1 MKKGESLAATN
12 QLIRFI
18 RGDVKCEEFY
28 DQPSEEDDHKRSA
41 IVSCG
46 LSLLIGA
53 LLISLGCLFLSRQLS
68 HYQSQC
74 EALSQDLATMRA
86 KCISTEIF
94 ESKELFRLQ
103 QERLYQDLLGEKL
116 SIACVLKGLTH
127 FVPRDTFFKRIS
139 LGNTIRQGI
148 QGREEES
155 LHKRLVLEGMVLKG
169 DAYGS
174 DDFPKILAH
183 LNSSSFFQNIQVAYQ
198 NEINTGS
205 GQRLDFTLTC
215 DLK

>member
-18 RGDVKCEEFY
+18 RGDVKGEEFY
-28 DQPSEEDDHKRSA
+28 DQPSEEDDHKRPA
-41 IVSCG
+41 IMSCG
-46 LSLLIGA
+46 LSLLIGV
-53 LLISLGCLFLSRQLS
+53 LLISVGYLFLSRQLK
-68 HYQSQC
+68 HYQSQL
-74 EALSQDLATMRA
+74 ETLAEGLETMRV
-86 KCISTEIF
+86 KCISPEIF

-103 QERLYQDLLGEKL
+103 QERLYQSLLGEKL
-116 SIACVLKGLTH
+116 SMTCILKGLTH
-127 FVPRDTFFKRIS
+127 FIPTDTCFKRVS
-139 LGNTIRQGI
+139 LGNVISQGI

-155 LHKRLVLEGMVLKG
+155 LPKRLVLEGMVLKG

-183 LNSSSFFQNIQVAYQ
+183 LNSSSFFQNIQVTYQ